1 MNTRLKLW
9 LILIIN
15 LLILLSIF
23 WFPELSVIYGIIYL
37 FLFLYKKFGH
47 KLEIKFTIRK
57 K

>member
-1 MNTRLKLW
+1 MNPRLKLW
-9 LILIIN
+9 LILIVN
-15 LLILLSIF
+15 LLILFSIF

-37 FLFLYKKFGH
+37 FLFLYKKFGR